1 MIVGN
6 MMDVFTIGLDNGD
19 KFSLIANDE
28 TMAMQLAMELNAGQ
42 AIANAYQLMENR
54 YV

>member
-6 MMDVFTIGLDNGD
+6 MMDVFTIVLGNSNQ
-19 KFSLIANDE
+19 FCLIAKDK
-28 TMAMQLAMELNAGQ
+28 TMATQLAMELNAGQ
-42 AIANAYQLMENR
+42 IIINAYQLKEES